1 MQDLVAPL
9 VAGQE
14 LSGSEINMAVKSLL
28 DPMVSAVEKADF
40 LSALSKKGETCG
52 EITAFARAL
61 LSHAVE
67 PNFDRAQAGRPLLD
81 VCGTG
86 GDHLDLFNVSTTSVF
101 LLAACGVAVV
111 KHGNRAITSKSGGA
125 DVLEALG
132 IRIDLGPEEF
142 GNCLE
147 EVGAGFLFAPRYHPA
162 FAVIAPVRKELATK
176 GQRTVFNLLGPLLNP
191 ARPDYQLVGICRPE
205 LGETYREILTQ
216 LGRDQAWVVSGTTA
230 DGASMDEISNLGP
243 TKIWK
248 TGETTETILLP
259 LELGIVAACLQDVQG
274 GDAAANAAL
283 VIELLRGKETG
294 PKRDLVCLN
303 AAAGLQVTGQAGDW
317 AEGLAKANEAINSGA
332 ALDVLRRWQNF
343 SG

>member
-1 MQDLVAPL
+1 MQDLVAAL
-9 VAGQE
+9 NAGQE
-14 LSGSEINMAVKSLL
+14 LSRSDIDMAVKNLL
-28 DPMVSAVEKADF
+28 DPSVLAEDKAVF
-40 LSALSKKGETCG
+40 LSALSEKGETCG
-52 EITAFARAL
+52 EITAFAQAL

-67 PNFDRAQAGRPLLD
+67 PKFMREQAGRPLLD

-86 GDHLDLFNVSTTSVF
+86 GDRLDLFNVSTTSVF

-142 GNCLE
+142 GGCLE

-162 FAVIAPVRKELATK
+162 FAVIAPVRKDLATK

-205 LGETYREILTQ
+205 LGKTYRDILTQ
-216 LGRDQAWVVSGTTA
+216 LGRNQAWVVSGATA

-243 TKIWK
+243 TRIWR
-248 TGETTETILLP
+248 TGETTETMLQP
-259 LELGIVAACLQDVQG
+259 HELGIGAASLEDVQG
-274 GDAAANAAL
+274 GDATANAAL
-283 VIELLRGKETG
+283 VIDLLEGRDTG

-303 AAAGLQVTGQAGDW
+303 AAAGLQVTGLAKDW
-317 AEGLAKANEAINSGA
+317 ADGLAKANEAIRSGA
-332 ALDVLRRWQNF
+332 ALDVLRRWQSF
-343 SG
+343 S